1 MKIGFIGAGKVGI
14 AIAHALQR
22 KGYVIAAVSDVRGE
36 DAFVAARRYLG
47 EDCFYSSD
55 NLDVVDRADVIA
67 VATQDR
73 AIRDVA
79 AGISARADSLEGKV
93 IFHTSGADPSAILS
107 PLDRKGA
114 FLGSLHP
121 LQTFPDIGSAISV
134 LPETF
139 IFIEGDDGALPVLRE
154 IGSRIGYQVKTI
166 KAEDKVLYHLSA
178 VFVCNLLSALYFG
191 AEGVMERI
199 GITLEPFLPIIRATL
214 RNIETK
220 GPLAALTGPI
230 VRGDVETVQSHLAAL
245 GDMGLQ
251 RKVYCA
257 LSQVALTMARERA
270 MLDEDTIRR
279 LRGLL
284 EAEDD

>member
-1 MKIGFIGAGKVGI
+1 MKLGFVGAGKVGI
-14 AIAHALQR
+14 AIAHVLQR

-36 DAFVAARRYLG
+36 EAFITARRYLG
-47 EDCFYSSD
+47 DDCFYSTD
-55 NLDVVDRADVIA
+55 NLDVVQRADVIA

-79 AGISARADSLEGKV
+79 AGIYARADSFQGKV

-107 PLDRKGA
+107 PLDRKGV
-114 FLGSLHP
+114 FLGSMHP
-121 LQTFPDIGSAISV
+121 LQTFPDIESAINV

-139 IFIEGDDGALPVLRE
+139 IFIEGDERALPVLRG
-154 IGSRIGYQVKTI
+154 IGADIGYQVKTI

-199 GITLEPFLPIIRATL
+199 GINLEPFLPIIRATL
-214 RNIETK
+214 RNIEK
-220 GPLAALTGPI
+220 QGPLAALTGPI
-230 VRGDVETVQSHLAAL
+230 VRGDVETVRSHIAAIS
-245 GDMGLQ
+245 DMGLQ

-257 LSQVALTMARERA
+257 LSQVALAMARERA
-270 MLDEDTIRR
+270 TLDEDTVQR
-279 LRGLL
+279 LKELL
-284 EAEDD
+284 EAGDD